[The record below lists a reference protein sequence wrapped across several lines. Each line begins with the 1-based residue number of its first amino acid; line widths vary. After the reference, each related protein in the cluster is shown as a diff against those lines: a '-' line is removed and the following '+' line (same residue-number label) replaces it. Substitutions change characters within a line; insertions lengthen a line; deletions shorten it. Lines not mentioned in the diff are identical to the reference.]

1 MGEETGVEEAIGVGA
16 EARRLKLQQLG
27 APVARADRVE
37 ARQRLGE
44 ASDPRRLA
52 LGGWLGEGIQRDRAR
67 GSRGRG
73 FGGVAAAMR
82 QTSSN
87 LGLVYLNR

>member
-1 MGEETGVEEAIGVGA
+1 MGEETGVEEAIGAGA
-16 EARRLKLQQLG
+16 EARHLDLQQLG

-52 LGGWLGEGIQRDRAR
+52 LGGWLGEGIQRDWAR
-67 GSRGRG
+67 GSRGGR
-73 FGGVAAAMR
+73 
-82 QTSSN
+82 
-87 LGLVYLNR
+87 